1 MNAPSVWKQ
10 RSQGTGLTFSL
21 SLVMVYFLLEVEL
34 SKRFLLDLVSWMGGF
49 ILGAVH
55 SLGEGIMHTELH
67 LFVLQL

>member
-10 RSQGTGLTFSL
+10 RSQGTDLTFSL